1 MEKIIIGLFLNPKL
15 SSTIVFIS
23 ITSIESSD
31 EIDMIDWHSDE
42 DDDQDEQ
49 ILRSKLN
56 CMNSFL
62 EKWRRKNEK
71 KDSSFK
77 MRENFSDFKMRE
89 IFSNFKMRE
98 ITEKLIFCRK

>member
-1 MEKIIIGLFLNPKL
+1 MFLNPKL
-15 SSTIVFIS
+15 SSTIALLS

-31 EIDMIDWHSDE
+31 EIEMIDWQSDE

-49 ILRSKLN
+49 ISKSKLN

-89 IFSNFKMRE
+89 I
-98 ITEKLIFCRK
+98 TEKLIFRRK